1 MKDIISIAAAILG
14 SVGAAGAIILGL
26 SNWLG
31 KVWANRL
38 IEKDKLIASKDMEA
52 TRRKR
57 DVYSRLAINM
67 RVFLAGHD
75 ITKDDRRLKFLDTY
89 DEAFLWASDEVIEQ
103 IGQFLDLIEKD
114 TSKPSSVPMPDK
126 RKTYAKCLT
135 AMRKDVGYP
144 KTAANYRLVSF

>member
-38 IEKDKLIASKDMEA
+38 FEKDKLIASKKMEA

-57 DVYSRLAINM
+57 DVYSKLAVNM
-67 RVFLAGHD
+67 RVFLASHD
-75 ITKDDRRLKFLDTY
+75 ITKDDRRIKFLNTY

-103 IGQFLDLIEKD
+103 VGRFLDLIEKD
-114 TSKPSSVPMPDK
+114 TSKPSSVPMSAK
-126 RKTYAKCLT
+126 RETYAKCLII
-135 AMRKDVGYP
+135 MRKDVGYP
-144 KTAANYRLVSF
+144 KTSANYRIVSF